1 MSVAIARWGNSAAV
15 RIPKEVMAKL
25 ALNIGDAMNIDVDV
39 KGEKI
44 VIEPSKPSLE
54 SLLSMITDDNR
65 HQELLNDMKGNE
77 II

>member
-25 ALNIGDAMNIDVDV
+25 ALNIGDAMNIDV

-44 VIEPSKPSLE
+44 IIEPSKPSLE
-54 SLLSMITDDNR
+54 NLLSMITDDNR
-65 HQELLNDMKGNE
+65 HQELLNDLKGNE